1 VSGVSLET
9 GWLPAVLAV
18 LALAA
23 GVFLVLRRRPWW
35 WLWVVPAVI
44 GAAVIGAWIIGRF
57 VAERLFAE
65 PLPMIVSVWIGV
77 IVAGVGLAIG
87 HQFDSP
93 WWDKVLAAL
102 AAVAVVVA
110 AGNEINQ
117 LYEQYPT
124 VGDLFGPAGGD
135 QIAGPPPFTPSA
147 AGLPAGPLST
157 NWTPTG
163 IGIPAEGK
171 VSQIDLPGTRS
182 GFPGRQGWVYYPPA
196 YFADNPQ
203 PLPVLVLLTGQPG
216 NPDGWFLGDRVQN
229 VMNDFARQHNGIAPI
244 VVSPDPLGSELA
256 NPLCANSS
264 LGQVDTYLSQ
274 DVPTAIRRQLRVQ
287 SQPRAW
293 SIGGF
298 SYGGT
303 CAIQMATNHPDVY
316 PTFIDIS
323 GQLEPTLGTHQQ
335 TVDTAFAGNES
346 AFAAINPMNIMASKK
361 FPNTAGWF
369 LIGGRDLESRMQQQQ
384 QVYLA
389 AKAAGM
395 RVFFWQNPGSSHE
408 WGTAVAGLAHV
419 VPWLAG
425 RLNITPAPLEPRA
438 G

>member
-1 VSGVSLET
+1 MET

-135 QIAGPPPFTPSA
+135 QIAGPPPFKGPVVGGGTIEGNA
-147 AGLPAGPLST
+147 AA
-157 NWTPTG
+157 
-163 IGIPAEGK
+163 
-171 VSQIDLPGTRS
+171 
-182 GFPGRQGWVYYPPA
+182 
-196 YFADNPQ
+196 
-203 PLPVLVLLTGQPG
+203 
-216 NPDGWFLGDRVQN
+216 
-229 VMNDFARQHNGIAPI
+229 IAA
-244 VVSPDPLGSELA
+244 SW
-256 NPLCANSS
+256 
-264 LGQVDTYLSQ
+264 
-274 DVPTAIRRQLRVQ
+274 
-287 SQPRAW
+287 PRA
-293 SIGGF
+293 I
-298 SYGGT
+298 
-303 CAIQMATNHPDVY
+303 
-316 PTFIDIS
+316 
-323 GQLEPTLGTHQQ
+323 E
-335 TVDTAFAGNES
+335 
-346 AFAAINPMNIMASKK
+346 
-361 FPNTAGWF
+361 F
-369 LIGGRDLESRMQQQQ
+369 LRS
-384 QVYLA
+384 
-389 AKAAGM
+389 
-395 RVFFWQNPGSSHE
+395 
-408 WGTAVAGLAHV
+408 
-419 VPWLAG
+419 
-425 RLNITPAPLEPRA
+425 LNEPRS
-438 G
+438 